1 MKKLLR
7 LLFIGDVVGS
17 TGCAAVEALV
27 PVLRKGFRLDP
38 AIANAENSAEDGL
51 GTTPEKK
58 WGRPTRPP
66 DF

>member
-17 TGCAAVEALV
+17 TGCAAVEVLV
-27 PVLRKGFRLDP
+27 PVLRKGFRLDA

-51 GTTPEKK
+51 GTTPWK
-58 WGRPTRPP
+58 
-66 DF
+66 